1 MKVPPKAEKK
11 GTTAACRSPLFALK
25 KTLIAGTDPVALDA
39 YAAKAYWDL
48 DWHTLRYLK
57 LASERGLGTLSFETA
72 RSRFV
77 TL

>member
-1 MKVPPKAEKK
+1 V
-11 GTTAACRSPLFALK
+11 LK

-57 LASERGLGTLSFETA
+57 LASERNLGTLSFEAT
-72 RSRFV
+72 RTRFV
-77 TL
+77 AL